1 MIGPRAAP
9 RRNSSTLQS
18 VERACAVLE
27 LLASVDK
34 PQTVTQVSQA
44 LEIERTATHRLLRSL
59 LKTGFVRSDHP
70 GAYSI
75 GTRSLAVGLAY
86 MEQMQVW
93 QIALPY
99 LMELSLEVSDRPWT
113 IVLATFDGKDI
124 LLLERLWTRF
134 TPLDTVIEIG
144 GKMPVDR
151 TAAGWSYLSQLSD
164 AEAAS
169 IVGKKR
175 FEEIRPKIDEA
186 RRSEGMA
193 FASDALQPGVDAL
206 SAPILDSAGR
216 VAALLIVGGP
226 EFHDE
231 LRLDSPIAREANRR
245 SQLGTCGSV
254 TTTL

>member
-1 MIGPRAAP
+1 MIGSRTAP
-9 RRNSSTLQS
+9 RRDSATLQS

-27 LLASVDK
+27 HLACADG

-59 LKTGFVRSDHP
+59 LKTGFVRSDQP
-70 GAYSI
+70 GSYSI
-75 GTRSLAVGLAY
+75 GTRTLAVGLSY
-86 MEQMQVW
+86 VEQMQVW

-99 LMELSLEVSDRPWT
+99 LMELSLEISDRPWT

-164 AEAAS
+164 ADAAA
-169 IVGKKR
+169 IVGKER
-175 FEEIRPKIDEA
+175 FAQIRPRIEEA
-186 RRSEGMA
+186 RRSQGMS
-193 FASDALQPGVDAL
+193 FASNALQPGVDAL
-206 SAPILDSAGR
+206 SAPILDSSGR

-231 LRLDSPIAREANRR
+231 LRFDSPIASRVLRIVARVSSTLSARR
-245 SQLGTCGSV
+245 
-254 TTTL
+254 